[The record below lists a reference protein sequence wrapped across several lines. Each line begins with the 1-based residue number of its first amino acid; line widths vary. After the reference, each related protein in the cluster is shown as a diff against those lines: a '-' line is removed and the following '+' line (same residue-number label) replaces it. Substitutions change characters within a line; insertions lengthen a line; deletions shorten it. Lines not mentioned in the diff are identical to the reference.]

1 MHATKA
7 DPNPRG
13 WFVVAAAAALVVA
26 LAIAS
31 SVGGI
36 TGLLAVG
43 EEFPIRDYVLADL
56 PDVELATGV
65 GHDGQ
70 QYYGIARDPLGRGEV
85 PDLLDNPSYR
95 YLFILY
101 PALAGGFGTFSPEL
115 TVAAMLALSVVG
127 FGLAG
132 ASALM
137 LNHQLG
143 GRATVA
149 FVAVA
154 NAGLLLAVRFLLPDP
169 LALGLAM
176 LGVTLAVAGKDRP
189 AAVAL
194 TLAVLTKTPYF
205 LFPLALGAW
214 VWPTERRRAWWL
226 TFAPA
231 APAALWL
238 AYVFIRFGP
247 STAGNLTAPFAG
259 FVTAIGQ
266 WSDVSTGEMVL
277 ALLAAALVVTGAVLA
292 AITRHPLLRLLLVAW
307 VGLGLISS
315 ELIWK
320 FGNNAMRV
328 MAPLWTVAALA
339 AALYLSSSRS
349 RRNLPV

>member
-7 DPNPRG
+7 EPHPGG
-13 WFVVAAAAALVVA
+13 WFVVAAVAALVVA
-26 LAIAS
+26 LSIAG

-70 QYYGIARDPLGRGEV
+70 QYYGIARDPLGRGAV

-95 YLFILY
+95 YMFILY
-101 PALAGGFGTFSPEL
+101 PALAGGFGTFSPQL

-143 GRATVA
+143 GRTTVA
-149 FVAVA
+149 YFAVA

-194 TLAVLTKTPYF
+194 GLAVLTKAPYF

-214 VWPTERRRAWWL
+214 VWPSDRKRAWWL
-226 TFAPA
+226 TVAPA
-231 APAALWL
+231 VPAALWVS
-238 AYVFIRFGP
+238 YVFIRFGP
-247 STAGNLTAPFAG
+247 STAGNLTAPFTG
-259 FVTAIGQ
+259 FITAIDQ
-266 WSDVSTGEMVL
+266 WSSVSTGEVIL
-277 ALLAAALVVTGAVLA
+277 ALMAAALLVGGAVLA
-292 AITRHPLLRLLLVAW
+292 AVTRHPLLRLLLLAW
-307 VGLGLISS
+307 VGLGLVSS

-339 AALYLSSSRS
+339 AAVYVSSSKS